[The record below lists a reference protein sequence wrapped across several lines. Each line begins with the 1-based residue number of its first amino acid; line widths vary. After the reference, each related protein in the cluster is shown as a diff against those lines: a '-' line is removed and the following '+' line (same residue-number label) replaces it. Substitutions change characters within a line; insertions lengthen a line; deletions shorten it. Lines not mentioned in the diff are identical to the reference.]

1 MSYEIACTFLAETD
15 NAVLIHD
22 PASDEEIWIPLSQ
35 VEEMHHPKGDFPKDG
50 TIVMSEWIARQKG
63 LL

>member
-1 MSYEIACTFLAETD
+1 MSYEIAVTFLRETD
-15 NAVLIHD
+15 SAVLIHD

-35 VEEMHHPKGDFPKDG
+35 VEEMHRPQGSFPKSG
-50 TIVMSEWIARQKG
+50 TIIMSDWIARQKG